1 MSAASTA
8 RVMGYDQ
15 EMRASSP
22 PSVVELYQDHARFV
36 WRRLQQMGV
45 RESELEDA
53 LQEVFVVA
61 FRNLTNFDPSRAKI
75 TTWLFGIAL
84 NVARNSVRG
93 LRRRE
98 AYLEYDSEPHAE
110 AWHGTPEELLCHRQ
124 RQELL
129 AELLAALPLEH
140 RTTFVLFELEG
151 MTGNEIAEQMQV
163 PVGTVRSRLHHA
175 RKYFETALT
184 NRVEAERLAGALVP

>member
-1 MSAASTA
+1 
-8 RVMGYDQ
+8 
-15 EMRASSP
+15 
-22 PSVVELYQDHARFV
+22 V

-53 LQEVFVVA
+53 LQEVFVAA
-61 FRNLTNFDPSRAKI
+61 FRNFSYFDPRRAKP

-84 NVARNSVRG
+84 DVARNSNRG
-93 LRRRE
+93 QRRRE
-98 AYLEYDSEPHAE
+98 AYLEYDSEPHVE
-110 AWHGTPEELLCHRQ
+110 AWCGTPEELLCHRQ
-124 RQELL
+124 RQGLL

-151 MTGNEIAEQMQV
+151 MSGDEIAEQMQV

-175 RKYFETALT
+175 RKCLEIALT
-184 NRVEAERLAGALVP
+184 KRAEAERLAGAPVP

>member
-8 RVMGYDQ
+8 RVTGDDQ
-15 EMRASSP
+15 PMRGSSP
-22 PSVVELYQDHARFV
+22 PSIVELYRDHARFV

-61 FRNLTNFDPSRAKI
+61 FRNLANFDPSRAKP
-75 TTWLFGIAL
+75 TTWLFGITL

-93 LRRRE
+93 LRRLE
-98 AYLEYDSEPHAE
+98 AHLEYDSEQQA
-110 AWHGTPEELLCHRQ
+110 ATCHGPEELLCHRQ

-129 AELLAALPLEH
+129 TELLAALPLEH
-140 RTTFVLFELEG
+140 RTTFILFELEG

-175 RKYFETALT
+175 RKYFETALN
-184 NRVEAERLAGALVP
+184 NRTEAERLAGALVP